1 MRSKNLLTSA
11 ATALSA
17 AAVLVALSGCT
28 GDEADTSTTTP
39 TPTSSATGIEKPT
52 GECIDGI
59 ATFVDD
65 DTEYELP
72 DGCETV
78 DIIGSGN
85 TITLGEV
92 GHLIL
97 ESNDNTVDVDAVE
110 KVTNLSFGNTVSHGG
125 DAPEVDTGADDV
137 EVSAR

>member
-1 MRSKNLLTSA
+1 MRRTLSTTSA
-11 ATALSA
+11 GIA
-17 AAVLVALSGCT
+17 LVALALTGCT
-28 GDEADTSTTTP
+28 SDEADTSTTTP
-39 TPTSSATGIEKPT
+39 TPTSSATEIEKPT

-59 ATFVDD
+59 ATFVDN

-97 ESNDNTVDVDAVE
+97 ESNDNTIDVDAVE
-110 KVTNLSFGNTVSHGG
+110 EVTNLSFGNTVSHGG
-125 DAPEVDTGADDV
+125 DAPEVTTGADDV